1 MLKHQL
7 CPALGGPVSEADH
20 VNLINLSEKCQS
32 RVGSKASAE
41 IKHEQERRKQKQ
53 CFDSSG
59 LQVFEFGTK

>member
-1 MLKHQL
+1 M
-7 CPALGGPVSEADH
+7 SEADH

-41 IKHEQERRKQKQ
+41 IKHEQERRKHKQ